1 MKANDEAIKRNRKHI
16 AEHAKHG
23 LTEEDRDTFGDLAH
37 SEKCVLF
44 SCECGWLGWIPE
56 KELEK
61 II

>member
-1 MKANDEAIKRNRKHI
+1 MKAKDGAMERIRNHI

-23 LTEEDRDTFGDLAH
+23 LTEQDRDTFGNLVD

-56 KELEK
+56 RELEK

>member
-1 MKANDEAIKRNRKHI
+1 MKAKQEASKRTKNRI

-23 LTEEDRDTFGDLAH
+23 LTEQDRDTFGNLFDG
-37 SEKCVLF
+37 EKCVLF
-44 SCECGWLGWIPE
+44 SCECGWLGWLPE